1 MDLGQY
7 EQNWNS
13 LKEGLMRCAEQDE
26 HVITDDTDLLIYLA
40 AKVAVGKRIKKLHA
54 AISVADVTF
63 IPKSSAKEAPRLVL
77 IRHESSEYRNGFLL
91 FNSLTI
97 ELHKDNLM
105 ELVLLLIQCY
115 YAWDLTCPIQYQIL
129 GFLQLYLL
137 KDSDSDFKKSANFL
151 RFQKKI

>member
-1 MDLGQY
+1 M
-7 EQNWNS
+7 
-13 LKEGLMRCAEQDE
+13 
-26 HVITDDTDLLIYLA
+26 
-40 AKVAVGKRIKKLHA
+40 
-54 AISVADVTF
+54 TF

-91 FNSLTI
+91 LNSLTI

-151 RFQKKI
+151 RFHKKI